1 MGGWM
6 DEHHHDIDFPF
17 QGDLGPPGPLGP
29 QGLLGP
35 VVSISRRLWKH
46 LTSHYQ
52 LLKQRK
58 K

>member
-1 MGGWM
+1 M